1 MKSDPQV
8 FAGEL
13 GSQEGNSFAAGQNG
27 YQLKSARE
35 GERVNFRL
43 RPVILK
49 KKSNPRL
56 TIFDDSSMSR
66 NNRDQEVSCKAM
78 DIFSLIQY
86 IAACLSVCLPA
97 CLLILSALFLIKR
110 MLTEWKKQS
119 ALIL

>member
-13 GSQEGNSFAAGQNG
+13 GSQEGNSFAAAGQNG

-56 TIFDDSSMSR
+56 TIFDDNGTSR
-66 NNRDQEVSCKAM
+66 NNRDLEVWC
-78 DIFSLIQY
+78 
-86 IAACLSVCLPA
+86 
-97 CLLILSALFLIKR
+97 
-110 MLTEWKKQS
+110 
-119 ALIL
+119 